1 MELPIRNY
9 RKSRYIIRDEFEIDE
24 AEFYKHEPYLLEF
37 LVVQNTETPTKV

>member
-24 AEFYKHEPYLLEF
+24 AEFYKQETYLLQF
-37 LVVQNTETPTKV
+37 LDVKKTETLTKV